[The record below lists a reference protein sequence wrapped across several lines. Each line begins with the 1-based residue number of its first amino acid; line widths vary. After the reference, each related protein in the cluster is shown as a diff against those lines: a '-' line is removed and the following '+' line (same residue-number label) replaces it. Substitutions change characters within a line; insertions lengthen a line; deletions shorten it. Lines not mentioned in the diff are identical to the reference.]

1 MDHARSHVLLG
12 SYYAHGRSAFDQEYF
27 LAANL
32 QTWTG
37 IHRLPGH
44 GSDEHLHRGSNSG
57 GIRCGAAMDRGAER
71 GGGAAGSLRSST
83 DRSGRSKDGLLLAA
97 EAKTPLVISIAGRGA
112 KTPLLRPKAQRSVL
126 MAPQG
131 FRLWVRR

>member
-1 MDHARSHVLLG
+1 MGHGCSYVLRR
-12 SYYAHGRSAFDQEYF
+12 SYYAHGRSALDQEYF

-32 QTWTG
+32 QAGTG
-37 IHRLPGH
+37 IHRLPGY

-57 GIRCGAAMDRGAER
+57 GIRRGAAMDRGAER

-97 EAKTPLVISIAGRGA
+97 EVKTPLVLSMSGCDA
-112 KTPLLRPKAQRSVL
+112 KTAALGSE
-126 MAPQG
+126 
-131 FRLWVRR
+131 